1 MRIPSQRLRRGSLD
15 NESMT
20 PMIDVV
26 FLLLIFFVV
35 ASIGQKPDA
44 LLPAV
49 MAPGVTETD
58 IELPPPDAD
67 QLPVTDIQIRLSQS
81 AERQL
86 LIELND
92 RRVTGAELRQRLKL
106 LSDQDPRSRIILD
119 VRDEVLVQQF
129 ITVYEFCQTLAFVRR
144 TSTRTCLGAR
154 WSSVEQ

>member
-26 FLLLIFFVV
+26 FLLLIFLVV

-49 MAPGVTETD
+49 MAQGVTETD

-129 ITVYEFCQTLAFVRR
+129 ITVYEFCQTLAFESISLAVHQPEP
-144 TSTRTCLGAR
+144 A
-154 WSSVEQ
+154 